1 MVWFQRIA
9 TAAAVLAFIVITMGA
24 WVRLTD
30 AGLGCPDWPG
40 CFGQLLVPE
49 SKQDLARVADEFDG
63 AVVETGKAWRE
74 MIHRYAASTLG
85 LLILILAALGWRN
98 RRDPA
103 QPVVIPLLLVGLVL
117 FQGLLGMWTV
127 TLLLQPVI
135 VMGHLLGG
143 MSILTLLTWLALTT
157 RRGIGRRQRRSGL
170 EGLALAALLV
180 TFAQIALGGWTSTN
194 YAALACPDFPT
205 CQNQWWPAADWAEGF
220 VPWRAIE
227 AEGVANFEGGVLMHP
242 ARVAIHLTHRVGAI
256 IVTLLLLLAAWRAAR
271 HLGGPG
277 RAAAAL
283 TMGFLAL
290 QIGIGVAIVKSGL
303 PLWLGVAHNGNAAL
317 LLLGV
322 LTLSVAARYERTDNQ
337 AARRDNAINLSEPHV
352 VGHVQ

>member
-1 MVWFQRIA
+1 MVWFPRISG
-9 TAAAVLAFIVITMGA
+9 AAAVLAFVVITLGA

-40 CFGQLLVPE
+40 CFGHLLVPE
-49 SKQDLARVADEFDG
+49 SEQALARVANEFDG

-74 MIHRYAASTLG
+74 MIHRYVASTLG
-85 LLILILAALGWRN
+85 LMILALAVMGWRN
-98 RRDPA
+98 RHDPR
-103 QPVVIPLLLVGLVL
+103 QPVLIPFALVGLVL

-143 MSILTLLTWLALTT
+143 MTILTLLTWLALTT
-157 RRGIGRRQRRSGL
+157 GRGVRRRRARTGVER
-170 EGLALAALLV
+170 LALAALLF
-180 TFAQIALGGWTSTN
+180 TFAQIGLGGWTSTN

-205 CQNQWWPAADWAEGF
+205 CQLQWWPEADWAEGF

-227 AEGVANFEGGVLMHP
+227 DHGVADFEGGVLMHP
-242 ARVAIHLTHRVGAI
+242 ARVAIHLTHRIGAI
-256 IVTLLLLLAAWRAAR
+256 VLTLVLLLAAWRAATR
-271 HLGGPG
+271 LGPPG
-277 RAAAAL
+277 RAAASLSLAFL
-283 TMGFLAL
+283 TL
-290 QIGIGVAIVKSGL
+290 QIGIGVAIVKFGL

-317 LLLGV
+317 LLLSV
-322 LTLSVAARYERTDNQ
+322 LTLGVVARYET
-337 AARRDNAINLSEPHV
+337 AAVRRDSRIPLAESHV